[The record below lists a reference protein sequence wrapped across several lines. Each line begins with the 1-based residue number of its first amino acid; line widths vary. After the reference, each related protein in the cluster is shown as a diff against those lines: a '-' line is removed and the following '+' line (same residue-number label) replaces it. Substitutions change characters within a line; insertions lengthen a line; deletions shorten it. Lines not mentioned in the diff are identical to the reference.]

1 MCMQN
6 LRKLAEDRALAE
18 LADFEL
24 TVPNWLETIIDDDV
38 YYTITLATVS
48 ADSFAIGLCL
58 GWLLTL

>member
-18 LADFEL
+18 LADFDL
-24 TVPNWLETIIDDDV
+24 TVPNWLKRVLMDDV